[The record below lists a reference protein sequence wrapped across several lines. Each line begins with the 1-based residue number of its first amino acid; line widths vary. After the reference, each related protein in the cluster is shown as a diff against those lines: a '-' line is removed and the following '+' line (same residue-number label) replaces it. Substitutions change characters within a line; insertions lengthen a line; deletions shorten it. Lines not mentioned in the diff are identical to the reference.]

1 MASSISRRGD
11 NSVVKFSLR
20 CKLILWICLPLLAV
34 YLAVLALDY
43 RTNKARAVEVMQ
55 RHLVE
60 LTAHHAAE
68 IAQDLTVAAQ
78 AARSAADT
86 LTQFSPKD
94 PQQLDQLLRSVVKTH
109 DTVFGACIAY
119 EPKVFASDRQRFA
132 PYVCRAPKGD
142 GLKRI
147 DLDYDYPRWDWYLLP
162 KLLGQP
168 AWTDPYFD
176 EGGGQVLMC
185 TYAAPFFQ
193 DGRFAGVAT
202 VDIPLEPMQ
211 ARLAN
216 VDTHGGY
223 CTIVSG
229 TGTFVSHPHPDYIM
243 AESIFSLAMGHQQ
256 PELDAA
262 GRDMLAGKAGV
273 HRIIQVSTG
282 KPAWIVFAPVES
294 VGWSLAAVIPEEAV
308 MADAYLYL
316 NRQAGMFLFGLG
328 LILGTILVAS
338 TWLVRP
344 IARLAVVAGEV
355 ARGNLDVQ
363 VTGVRSR
370 DEIGCFADTFNH
382 MVTELKGNVE
392 ARIQETAARKAI
404 ERELQIARQIQVSL
418 LPTARPAFPD
428 RHEFTLDAL
437 NEAAKIMAG
446 DFFDFWFVD
455 EDRMALIMA
464 DVSGKGVPAA
474 MFMAVSR
481 TVLRDCTTPGR
492 SPAEVMTHANRVL
505 CGHNDEGMFVTVFY
519 GHYHVRTGELV
530 YTNAGH
536 NPPFVVRAAG
546 GVEPLGPPDGPIVG
560 FAPDAEYGQ
569 SRLVL
574 EPDDML
580 LVYTDGATEATR
592 QDGAMLGEAGL
603 REILAEIRT
612 LPVEEVCRT
621 VLRKVDA
628 YRESPDQDDVTL
640 LALRRQRA

>member
-1 MASSISRRGD
+1 MAKS
-11 NSVVKFSLR
+11 SLR
-20 CKLILWICLPLLAV
+20 CKLTLWICLPLLAV
-34 YLAVLALDY
+34 YLAVLTLDY
-43 RTNKARAVEVMQ
+43 RANKARAVAVMQ

-60 LTAHHAAE
+60 LTGHQAAE
-68 IAQDLTVAAQ
+68 IGQDLTVAAQ

-94 PQQLDQLLRSVVKTH
+94 PKQLDQLLRSIVKSQ
-109 DTVFGACIAY
+109 DTVFGSCIAY
-119 EPKVFASDRQRFA
+119 EPKVFAPDRQRFA
-132 PYVCRAPKGD
+132 PYVYRTPAGD

-147 DLDYDYPRWDWYLLP
+147 DLEYDYARWDWYLLP
-162 KLLGQP
+162 KLLGKP

-176 EGGGQVLMC
+176 EGGGMVLMC

-193 DGRFAGVAT
+193 DGKFAGVAT
-202 VDIPLEPMQ
+202 VDVPLEPMQ
-211 ARLAN
+211 SRLAD

-223 CTIVSG
+223 CTIISS
-229 TGTFVSHPHPDYIM
+229 TGTFVSHPNPDYIM
-243 AESIFSLAMGHQQ
+243 AESIFSLAMWHRQ
-256 PELDAA
+256 PALEEA
-262 GRDMLAGKAGV
+262 GREMVAGKAGV
-273 HRIIQVSTG
+273 RRIIQVSTG
-282 KPAWIVFAPVES
+282 QPAWIVFAPVES
-294 VGWSLAAVIPEEAV
+294 VGWSLAAVIPEKAV
-308 MADAYLYL
+308 MADVYVYL
-316 NRQAGMFLFGLG
+316 NRQAGIFLLGLG
-328 LILGTILVAS
+328 VILGAILVAS
-338 TWLVRP
+338 AWLVRP

-363 VTGVRSR
+363 VTGVHSR
-370 DEIGCFADTFNH
+370 DEIGCFAETFNH
-382 MVTELKGNVE
+382 MVTELKGNME

-446 DFFDFWFVD
+446 DFYDFWFVD
-455 EDRMALIMA
+455 EDRMALVMA

-505 CGHNDEGMFVTVFY
+505 CSHNDEGMFVTVFY

-546 GVEPLGPPDGPIVG
+546 GVEPLGPPDGPIVA
-560 FAPDAEYGQ
+560 FAEEAEYGQ

-574 EPDDML
+574 EPDDL
-580 LVYTDGATEATR
+580 LVVYTDGATEATR
-592 QDGAMLGEAGL
+592 HDGAMLGESGL
-603 REILAEIRT
+603 REILSEMQA
-612 LPVEEVCRT
+612 LSVEEVCRT
-621 VLRKVDA
+621 VLRKVDE

-640 LALRRQRA
+640 LALRRQPS